1 MCKCGLDYQTN
12 ILYIDYSNQHFEPIE
27 YTCDVRNTQLRFE
40 TQPMLSKPTKQEV
53 QTLAKKMH
61 FHWNDDLDYVFD
73 TTFEILLK

>member
-40 TQPMLSKPTKQEV
+40 T
-53 QTLAKKMH
+53 
-61 FHWNDDLDYVFD
+61 
-73 TTFEILLK
+73 